1 MSNITLYELAQDFR
15 ATADKLADLELDEQT
30 ISDTLE
36 SLSGDLEAKAINV
49 AAFCRN
55 IEANAAAIKEAE
67 AQMAA
72 RRKAIENRAAR
83 VRDYLLAN
91 MMVSGIQKIESPY
104 FKLAVRE
111 NPPAVE
117 VYEPG
122 LIPAEFM
129 RQPEPPPPAVDKTA
143 IKEALKAGQD
153 VPGCK
158 LTRGNR
164 LEIK

>member
-1 MSNITLYELAQDFR
+1 MTQLYVLAQDYR
-15 ATADKLADLELDEQT
+15 ATADKLADMDLDDAT
-30 ISDTLE
+30 IADTLE
-36 SLSGDLEAKAINV
+36 SMSGDLEVKATNT
-49 AAFCRN
+49 AFFVRN
-55 IEANAAAIKEAE
+55 LEASAAAIKEAE

-83 VRDYLLAN
+83 IKDYLLAS
-91 MMVSGIQKIESPY
+91 MMVAGVQKIECPH

-111 NPPAVE
+111 NPPSVE

-122 LIPAEFM
+122 LIPAAFM
-129 RQPEPPPPAVDKTA
+129 RQPDPPPPAIDKTA
-143 IKEALKAGQD
+143 IKDAIKAGQE

-158 LTRGNR
+158 LTRGMR

>member
-1 MSNITLYELAQDFR
+1 MTALYLIAQDYR
-15 ATADKLADLELDEQT
+15 ATADKLADMDLDEQT
-30 ISDTLE
+30 IADTLE
-36 SLSGDLEAKAINV
+36 SMSGDLEVKATNT
-49 AAFCRN
+49 AFFVRN
-55 IEANAAAIKEAE
+55 LEASAAAIKEAE

-72 RRKAIENRAAR
+72 RRKAIENRAGR
-83 VRDYLLAN
+83 IKDYLLAS
-91 MMVSGIQKIESPY
+91 MMVAGVQKIECPH

-129 RQPEPPPPAVDKTA
+129 RQPEPPPPAIDKAA
-143 IKEALKAGQD
+143 IKEAIKAGQE

-158 LTRGNR
+158 LSRGMR